1 MYNIVNYAEN
11 IVVSLILLLFSLI
24 LTIIVNRCSRKYR
37 IKFQDSPTFT
47 RKWSFNYILA
57 YRDSLRSIAFLFS
70 AYLLMNDVMV
80 YYYFGLS
87 YEHRILV
94 VADIGFC
101 VFSVL
106 LALAFMFKD
115 VEIRSVKMFNKL
127 PVAFRIV
134 IFVISII
141 ISRIIHRN
149 NVNFANF

>member
-1 MYNIVNYAEN
+1 
-11 IVVSLILLLFSLI
+11 
-24 LTIIVNRCSRKYR
+24 
-37 IKFQDSPTFT
+37 
-47 RKWSFNYILA
+47 
-57 YRDSLRSIAFLFS
+57 
-70 AYLLMNDVMV
+70 MNDVMV